1 MFLKRLE
8 VIGFKS
14 FADRIGIDF
23 VPGVT
28 AVVGPNGSGK
38 SNVTDAIRWVLGEQS
53 AKSLRGA
60 KMEDVIFAGS
70 ESRKPLNF
78 AEVTLILDN
87 SDNRLPLDYNE
98 ISVTRRVFRSG
109 DSEYLLNKHTC
120 RLKDIAD
127 LFMDSGLGKEAF
139 SIISQGRVDEILNSR
154 PEDRR
159 SIFEEAAGVLK
170 YKQRKKKAE
179 HKLFETDDNLHRVL
193 DILHELDD
201 RMEPLQIQA
210 SAATD
215 YLRMSEELKDI
226 ELDVI
231 AFDVKRIEDRLVE
244 LTAQVDV
251 HTKNEQQLEHQIDLT
266 ESNLKQIRQELSNQ
280 DTIIDNAQEQLIEAS
295 SELERWDGRKQLL
308 AEKRQNTDHQIEKLQ
323 LTLQELEGEKNELR
337 EQLNDKKEVTETKQQ
352 ELKKVRAELKQFEH
366 ILKQSSAEIEI
377 EMEEWKTTYIER
389 LNEEA
394 TVKNELKHLDQ
405 QIIQQKEHTEK
416 MQGENSQISEEIM
429 EVEMKKAKSA
439 ETLAEIQS
447 QLDMKLKQF
456 RDEQDHYSKDKD
468 TLETKQTML
477 YQAYQHQQ
485 QLRARKESLEA
496 LEADFSGFF
505 QGVKEIL
512 VAREKGQLEGISGAV
527 AELIQVKPEYAKAL
541 ETALGASM
549 QHIVTET
556 EQHAQKAIAYLKDK
570 KMGRAT
576 FLPKMVMKSRKIQRD
591 ALRIVLDHPSY
602 IKTADELV
610 AFEESSRSIVE
621 NLLGNVIVVK
631 DLRGA
636 SQIAKACQFRY
647 RIVTLDGD
655 IVNAG
660 GSLTGGYTK
669 QQSSVFSRKAELE
682 ELTLKLSQMNESIRQ
697 AEEQIAQL
705 KGKVEN
711 RSKNLEIMKVD
722 GEDIRSKELEMG
734 ANLRELETTYK
745 RLKERELITHSEK
758 SHVSGRQEELAVKK
772 EQADKRLQELKIE
785 LIQINET
792 IDHLT
797 SMRSKSQ
804 NERDQLTEKSAEL
817 RSKMAVLT
825 EQVAVAENVVSE
837 LTSKLERI
845 SSKIDQVTKEMTW
858 YVSGDGQLGPSKEE
872 IGEKLIFWQEKK
884 RSLLFIV
891 NEGKE
896 KRIAIHQK
904 VSHLELQLKKQQHL
918 HKQELDALRAAE
930 VIVNRLDVEQ
940 STLHTHLY
948 DQYQL
953 AIEDIDY
960 PNMETFN
967 EESSRKKVK
976 LLKQSIEELGP
987 VNIVSIEEFERVSER
1002 HAFLTEQRQ
1011 DLLDAKGTLH
1021 EAIKEMDE
1029 EMTVRFSE
1037 TFFAIRTQFG
1047 RVFRELFGGGQAD
1060 LVLTNPEE
1068 LLETGI
1074 DIVAQPPGKKLQNLS
1089 LLSGGER
1096 ALTAIALL
1104 FAILNIRPVPFCILD
1119 EVEAA
1124 LDESNVVRYS
1134 QYLKKFSHETQ
1145 FIVITHRKGTMEGA
1159 DVLYGITMQESG
1171 ISKLV
1176 SVKLAEEQEQPI
1188 LVAQGSESG

>member
-1 MFLKRLE
+1 VFLKRLE

-70 ESRKPLNF
+70 DSRKPLNF

-98 ISVTRRVFRSG
+98 VSVTRRVFRSG
-109 DSEYLLNKHTC
+109 DSEYLLNKQSC
-120 RLKDIAD
+120 RLKDITD

-215 YLRMSEELKDI
+215 YLRMSEELKGI

-231 AFDVKRIEDRLVE
+231 AFDVKRIDDRLRE
-244 LTAQVDV
+244 LNIKVAE
-251 HTKNEQQLEHQIDLT
+251 HTKNEQQLELVIENT
-266 ESNLKQIRQELSNQ
+266 ETEVKQIRLELTNQ
-280 DTIIDNAQEQLIEAS
+280 DSIIDGAQEQLIEAS

-308 AEKRQNTDHQIEKLQ
+308 AEKRQNTDQQIEKLQ
-323 LTLQELEGEKNELR
+323 LTIQELEEEKNELL
-337 EQLNDKKEVTETKQQ
+337 EQLNDKQISTKKKQEELHKE
-352 ELKKVRAELKQFEH
+352 RAELKQFEH
-366 ILKQSSAEIEI
+366 ILKQSSAEIES

-405 QIIQQKEHTEK
+405 QIVQQKEHTEK

-429 EVEMKKAKSA
+429 IVEKSKVKSA
-439 ETLAEIQS
+439 DALSDIQT
-447 QLDMKLKQF
+447 QLELKLKQF
-456 RDEQDHYSKDKD
+456 RDEQELYSKEKD
-468 TLETKQTML
+468 QLESKQSML

-485 QLRARKESLEA
+485 QLKARKESLEA

-512 VAREKGQLEGISGAV
+512 VAREKGHLQGITGAV
-527 AELIQVKPEYAKAL
+527 AELIQVKPAYAKAL

-556 EQHAQKAIAYLKDK
+556 EQHAQKAIAYLKEK

-602 IKTADELV
+602 IQTADELV
-610 AFEESSRSIVE
+610 SYDESSRSIVE

-631 DLRGA
+631 DLQGA
-636 SQIAKACQFRY
+636 SQIAKACQYRY

-660 GSLTGGYTK
+660 GSLTGGFTK

-682 ELTLKLSQMNESIRQ
+682 ELSTKLTHMNETIRQ
-697 AEEQIAQL
+697 AESQITQL
-705 KGKVEN
+705 KGTVEK
-711 RSKNLEIMKVD
+711 RSKELEIMKVD
-722 GEDIRSKELEMG
+722 GEDIRSKELEVS
-734 ANLRELETTYK
+734 ANLRELEATYK
-745 RLKERELITHSEK
+745 RLKERELISHSEK
-758 SHVSGRQEELAVKK
+758 THISGRQDELILKK
-772 EQADKRLQELKIE
+772 EQAELRLEELKTE
-785 LIQINET
+785 LAQINET
-792 IDHLT
+792 INRLT
-797 SMRSKSQ
+797 TMKSKSLS
-804 NERDQLTEKSAEL
+804 ERDQLTEQSAQL
-817 RSKMAVLT
+817 RSTIAVLT
-825 EQVAVAENVVSE
+825 EQVASAEQSVSE
-837 LTSKLERI
+837 LKLKLDRI
-845 SSKIDQVTKEMTW
+845 AAKMDQVTKEIAW
-858 YVSGDGQLGPSKEE
+858 YASGDGQSGPSKEE
-872 IGEKLIFWQEKK
+872 INEKLIFWQEKK
-884 RSLLFIV
+884 HSLLLTV
-891 NEGKE
+891 SEGKE
-896 KRIAIHQK
+896 KRQDIHQK
-904 VSHLELQLKKQQHL
+904 VTHLELHLKKHQQL

-940 STLHTHLY
+940 SSLHTHLY
-948 DQYQL
+948 EQYNL
-953 AIEDIDY
+953 SIEEIDY

-967 EESSRKKVK
+967 EETSRKKVK

-1002 HAFLTEQRQ
+1002 HVFLTEQRQ
-1011 DLLDAKGTLH
+1011 DLLDAKETLH

-1037 TFFAIRTQFG
+1037 TFFAIRTQFV

-1068 LLETGI
+1068 LLETGVEI
-1074 DIVAQPPGKKLQNLS
+1074 IAQPPGKKLQNLS

-1134 QYLKKFSHETQ
+1134 QYLKKFSHDTQ

-1176 SVKLAEEQEQPI
+1176 SVKLSEEQQPT
-1188 LVAQGSESG
+1188 LVAQGSGKA